1 EVPHAAHVNTR
12 LRRSVVTTVETLLQD
27 ARYGI
32 RSLARMRGAALLA
45 VAALALGIAATTTMF
60 SVVDATLWRPMP
72 LERADRLAILSV
84 TKSTRRDGFQRMRWS
99 RPRIADLETA
109 TTSFE
114 SIASVTQT
122 SIAIQT
128 VGTARGEDV
137 ARGFS
142 RASLPEQIEGEI
154 VSPNYFRT
162 LRVNPAAGRPFAP
175 GAAMPPGTVPGSRD
189 VVVTHGTGT

>member
-1 EVPHAAHVNTR
+1 
-12 LRRSVVTTVETLLQD
+12 
-27 ARYGI
+27 
-32 RSLARMRGAALLA
+32 
-45 VAALALGIAATTTMF
+45 
-60 SVVDATLWRPMP
+60 
-72 LERADRLAILSV
+72 
-84 TKSTRRDGFQRMRWS
+84 GFQRMRWS

-162 LRVNPAAGRPFAP
+162 LRVNPAAGRTFAPEEDLPP
-175 GAAMPPGTVPGSRD
+175 GAAPVALIGDSLARTRYHGSAVGATIRLNDSPLTIVGVMPPGFRGLSGKANVWIPRSMAPALTYAGYLTTPQ
-189 VVVTHGTGT
+189 